1 MDEQCTEF
9 SATTE
14 VYRGGQ
20 WITVEPLPV
29 AVMGVRGATVD
40 NTVYMTGR
48 KFYLTLCSLL
58 QKKSY

>member
-1 MDEQCTEF
+1 MADFGMDEQCTEF
-9 SATTE
+9 SVTTD

-29 AVMGVRGATVD
+29 AVIGVRGATVD

-48 KFYLTLCSLL
+48 KIN
-58 QKKSY
+58 